1 MVKWILNKSLKFQIT
16 LILGIVLFIPA
27 MVVGWNT
34 FVPFKVETAVEGMQ
48 AERLNSLLFY
58 IDEEFDKTEL
68 VSIKEDPAKI
78 KKLDGDVN
86 IKFGAL
92 SKISRGTNI
101 GMYVTE
107 ISKSYEFW
115 IPYNKEK
122 NYIHDINDIPLS
134 EQKKGMEASISEVIK
149 KKNDKVDYI
158 SYNNVRIIR
167 CFHPI
172 ISNGTVVAVVWA
184 DSLLPP
190 ELNYNRKVMMYMAY
204 FIPIALITAL
214 ILMGLIIS
222 NLHKNIYKIRTGL
235 EKIGEDISYRIE
247 DTEGEIGQ
255 IATFINNMGDSL
267 EKKEQLEERVQ
278 RSEKLASLGHLIS
291 GVAHEIRN
299 PLGIIS
305 GTVQLMEKNFKDVKG
320 LEEYIGII
328 KEQCNRENKVIQ
340 ELLDYARPSKNMMD
354 QMNMNSLIQSILSF
368 TNKYIQDN
376 HIKLVLELEEN
387 LPEILMDCDKIKQ
400 VYVNIVIN
408 ACEAMEN
415 GGQLTI
421 RTRNEGQWV
430 KTYFTDT
437 GKGMDEIQMD
447 NIFNPYYTTKPKG
460 TGLGLTISNSI
471 VELHGGYIEVK
482 SKKYEGSEFI
492 VALPSNNKEGGAV
505 G

>member
-1 MVKWILNKSLKFQIT
+1 MIKWILNKSLKFQIA

-27 MVVGWNT
+27 GVVVWNA
-34 FVPFKVETAVEGMQ
+34 FVPSKVETAVEGMQ
-48 AERLNSLLFY
+48 AEKLNSLLFY

-68 VSIKEDPAKI
+68 VTIKNDEAKI

-92 SKISRGTNI
+92 SKISRGTSI
-101 GMYVTE
+101 GMYITE

-115 IPYNKEK
+115 LPYDKEK
-122 NYIHDINDIPLS
+122 NYKHDINAIPLN
-134 EQKKGMEASISEVIK
+134 EQKKGMDDSISKVIDTK
-149 KKNDKVDYI
+149 KDKVDYI
-158 SYNNVRIIR
+158 SYSNVKIIR

-184 DSLLPP
+184 DSVLPP
-190 ELNYNRKVMMYMAY
+190 ELNYNRKVMMYMSS
-204 FIPIALITAL
+204 FIPIALIIAL
-214 ILMGLIIS
+214 ILMGIIVS

-235 EKIGEDISYRIE
+235 EKVGEDLSYRIE

-255 IATFINNMGDSL
+255 VATFINNMADSL

-305 GTVQLMEKNFKDVKG
+305 GTVQLMEKNFKDVNG
-320 LEEYIGII
+320 LDEYIGII
-328 KEQCNRENKVIQ
+328 QEQCYRENKVIQ
-340 ELLDYARPSKNMMD
+340 ELLDYARPSKNIMVM
-354 QMNMNSLIQSILSF
+354 MNMNSLIDSILSF

-387 LPEILMDCDKIKQ
+387 IPDILMDCDKIKQ
-400 VYVNIVIN
+400 VFVNIVIN

-415 GGQLTI
+415 GGRLMIKT
-421 RTRNEGQWV
+421 TKEDQWV

-447 NIFNPYYTTKPKG
+447 NIFNPYYTTKAKG

-471 VELHGGYIEVK
+471 IELHGGYIEVK
-482 SKKYEGSEFI
+482 SKKYEGSEFV
-492 VALPSNNKEGGAV
+492 VALPSKNKEGEAV